1 MALALA
7 TKFAGKVATLRAYYH
22 TAFSFGGTTTAEITA
37 DLNQLQN
44 DATASGLSFEQL
56 LAENIVKADLSF
68 AQSLV

>member
-1 MALALA
+1 MNP
-7 TKFAGKVATLRAYYH
+7 
-22 TAFSFGGTTTAEITA
+22 AEET

-44 DATASGLSFEQL
+44 DAITSSLSFEQL